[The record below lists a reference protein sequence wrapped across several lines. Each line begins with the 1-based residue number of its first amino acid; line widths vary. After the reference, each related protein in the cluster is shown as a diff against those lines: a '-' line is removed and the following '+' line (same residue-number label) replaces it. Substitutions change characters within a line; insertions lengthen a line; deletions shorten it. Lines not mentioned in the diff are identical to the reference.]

1 MQVIGLIGGMS
12 WESSAE
18 YYRLLNRGVLSRR
31 GGHHSA
37 RLVMVNVDFEPIKR
51 AQHDGDWS
59 AATVPL
65 IDAAQ
70 RLERAGAAFSLLCTN
85 TMHKVFDALEAATP
99 MPFLHLAD
107 ATGERIRAAGVQRV
121 GLLGTGFTMEQD
133 FYKQRLATRFDL
145 DVLVPD
151 ADDRALVHRVI
162 YDELCHGDIR
172 EESRAA
178 YAAVIR
184 RLRER
189 GAEAVI
195 LGCTEITLL
204 VRQEDS
210 VLPIFDTTRIHC
222 EVALERALGPDDA
235 SRNP

>member
-18 YYRLLNRGVLSRR
+18 YYRLLNRGVQARL

-37 RLVMVNVDFEPIKR
+37 RLVLVNVDFEPIKR
-51 AQHDGDWS
+51 AQHDGDWA

-65 IDAAQ
+65 VEAARQ
-70 RLERAGAAFSLLCTN
+70 LARAGAAFSLLCTN
-85 TMHKVFDALEAATP
+85 TMHKVFDALEAASP

-107 ATGERIRAAGVQRV
+107 ATGERIRAAGVRRV
-121 GLLGTGFTMEQD
+121 GLLGTAFTMEQD
-133 FYKQRLATRFDL
+133 FYRERLASRFGL
-145 DVLVPD
+145 DVLVPE
-151 ADDRALVHRVI
+151 ADDRACVHRVI
-162 YDELCHGDIR
+162 YDELCQGEIR
-172 EESRAA
+172 EDSRAA
-178 YAAVIR
+178 YAAIIQ
-184 RLRER
+184 RLQAR

-204 VRQEDS
+204 VRPEDS

-222 EVALERALGPDDA
+222 EVALDRALGPEER
-235 SRNP
+235 SGNR

>member
-18 YYRLLNRGVLSRR
+18 YYRLLNRGVQGRL

-37 RLVMVNVDFEPIKR
+37 ELVLVNVDFEPIKH
-51 AQHDGDWS
+51 AQHAGDWA
-59 AATVPL
+59 AATAPL
-65 IDAAQ
+65 IVAAR
-70 RLERAGAAFSLLCTN
+70 RLEQAGASFALLCTN

-99 MPFLHLAD
+99 LPFLHLAD
-107 ATGERIRAAGVQRV
+107 ATGARIRAAGVRRV
-121 GLLGTGFTMEQD
+121 ALLGTGFTMEQA
-133 FYKQRLATRFDL
+133 FYRERLAAGFGL
-145 DVLVPD
+145 EVLVPD

-162 YDELCHGDIR
+162 YDELCRGDIR
-172 EESRAA
+172 ESSRAA
-178 YAAVIR
+178 YSDIIA
-184 RLRER
+184 RLRDR

-204 VRQEDS
+204 VRPQDS

-222 EVALERALGPDDA
+222 EVALDRALA
-235 SRNP
+235 

>member
-18 YYRLLNRGVLSRR
+18 YYRLLNRGVQERL

-37 RLVMVNVDFEPIKR
+37 QLELVNVDFEPIKH
-51 AQHDGDWS
+51 AQHAGDWA
-59 AATVPL
+59 AATAPL
-65 IDAAQ
+65 IVAAR
-70 RLERAGAAFSLLCTN
+70 RLEQAGASFALLCTN

-99 MPFLHLAD
+99 LPFLHLAD
-107 ATGERIRAAGVQRV
+107 ATGARIRAAGVRRV
-121 GLLGTGFTMEQD
+121 ALLGTGFTMEQA
-133 FYKQRLATRFDL
+133 FYRERLAAGFGL
-145 DVLVPD
+145 EVLVPD

-162 YDELCHGDIR
+162 YDELCRGDIR
-172 EESRAA
+172 ESSRAA
-178 YAAVIR
+178 YSDIIA
-184 RLRER
+184 RLRDR

-204 VRQEDS
+204 VRPQDS

-222 EVALERALGPDDA
+222 EVALDRALA
-235 SRNP
+235 

>member
-18 YYRLLNRGVLSRR
+18 YYRLLNRGAQERL

-37 RLVMVNVDFEPIKR
+37 ELVLVNVDFEPIKR
-51 AQHDGDWS
+51 AQHDGDW
-59 AATVPL
+59 AAAAAPL
-65 IDAAQ
+65 AVAAR
-70 RLERAGAAFSLLCTN
+70 RLEIAGAGFALLCTN

-99 MPFLHLAD
+99 LPFLHLAD
-107 ATGERIRAAGVQRV
+107 ATGARIRAAGVKRV
-121 GLLGTGFTMEQD
+121 GLLGTAFTMEQD
-133 FYKQRLATRFDL
+133 FYRQRLESRFGL

-162 YDELCHGDIR
+162 YDELCRGEIR
-172 EESRAA
+172 EDSRAA
-178 YAAVIR
+178 YAAVIA
-184 RLRER
+184 RLKER

-204 VRQEDS
+204 VRPQDS

-222 EVALERALGPDDA
+222 DVALDRALG
-235 SRNP
+235 